1 MVSWGEFADEAPE
14 IARFGR
20 ERLANRVGYLGTIR
34 ADGSPRVHPVTPII
48 SGEQL
53 FLFMEPTSPKG
64 RDIERDGRYSLHC
77 GVEDDSGG
85 EGEFY
90 VRGRARRSDDPAA
103 RREAVGASG
112 YTPKDRYILFVLD
125 IDYAFMNIYDEDG
138 QPTVRRWQHQ
148 TDH

>member
-1 MVSWGEFADEAPE
+1 MVSWGEFTDEAPE
-14 IARFGR
+14 LARFGR

-48 SGEQL
+48 SSNRL
-53 FLFMEPTSPKG
+53 FLFMEPASPKG
-64 RDIERDGRYSLHC
+64 KDIERDGCYSLHC

-103 RREAVGASG
+103 RQEAISAAG
-112 YTPKDRYILFVLD
+112 YTPKDHYILFVLD
-125 IDYAFMNIYDEDG
+125 VDYAFMNIYDEDG